1 MSKSKSKAKKI
12 QELLVKHLLD
22 CGTIELRLPDG
33 VSLEIDITKDGKHGV
48 EISDDYCF
56 VKASRDGTST
66 TIDTYNA
73 GLQYS
78 EDEKTIV
85 CVESSID
92 SRGRLVKT
100 LEIV

>member
-1 MSKSKSKAKKI
+1 MSKSKSKTKKI

-48 EISDDYCF
+48 EIADDYCY
-56 VKASRDGTST
+56 VKASRDGNST
-66 TIDTYNA
+66 MIDTYNM

-85 CVESSID
+85 CVDTSVD
-92 SRGRLVKT
+92 AKGRLVKT
-100 LEIV
+100 LDIV